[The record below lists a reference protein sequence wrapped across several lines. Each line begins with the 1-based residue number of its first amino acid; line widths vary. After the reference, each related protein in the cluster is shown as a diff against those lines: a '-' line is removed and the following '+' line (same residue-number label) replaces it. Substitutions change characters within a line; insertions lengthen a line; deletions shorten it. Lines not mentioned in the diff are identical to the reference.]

1 MYSLILLMFLNF
13 LYTNVLTKANTLSL
27 ISENV
32 TWESSIRWKPLDKNL
47 DKITNVFNHDNY
59 TQNIHD
65 LKNKIFKSF
74 FHSLIYSCVKKN
86 MINGRQKTKMYI
98 LLSCGLVIK
107 GHNSDREICDVEIT
121 RPSSWNCQ
129 LQKSFLK
136 IQLQE
141 YL

>member
-1 MYSLILLMFLNF
+1 MN
-13 LYTNVLTKANTLSL
+13 
-27 ISENV
+27 
-32 TWESSIRWKPLDKNL
+32 
-47 DKITNVFNHDNY
+47 KITNVFNHDNY

-65 LKNKIFKSF
+65 LKNKVFESF